1 MADSETTTHRLLAG
15 WKSESSRTLIDSTSV
30 FDSDFE
36 REGNTMSGQPLET
49 SSLPPYQR
57 ALRLAFVTALI
68 GGLMLAYAAV
78 AEDSKTCD
86 LTIKIVGLETDE
98 GNLIVALINNAEAFD
113 SNSSAVR
120 DESVAVT
127 RGEGLAN
134 LRAVPYG
141 TYAIKVFHDEN
152 SNGELDT
159 NFVGF
164 PKEPFGFSMDAMGK
178 FGPPT
183 FEQAKFEIASPK
195 FALTINMN

>member
-1 MADSETTTHRLLAG
+1 
-15 WKSESSRTLIDSTSV
+15 
-30 FDSDFE
+30 
-36 REGNTMSGQPLET
+36 MSGQPSET
-49 SSLPPYQR
+49 SSWPPCQR
-57 ALRLAFVTALI
+57 VLRLAFGLALI
-68 GGLMLAYAAV
+68 GGLMLAYAAA

-86 LTIKIVGLETDE
+86 LTIKILGLETDE
-98 GNLIVALINNAEAFD
+98 GKLMIALIDNAEAFD
-113 SNSSAVR
+113 SNDSAVR

-134 LRAVPYG
+134 FRAVPYG